1 MTTPF
6 QTDIGSGTLSFEC
19 GKLAQKANGS
29 VLVRHHD
36 NVLLVTATT
45 AAPRE
50 GIDFFP
56 LTVDVEERLYARGKI
71 PGSFPKR
78 EGRPS
83 THSILIAR
91 LTDRPIRPLFPKD
104 FKNEVQ
110 LIVTPLSVDTI
121 NPYDV
126 TTIIGASTALT
137 ISDIPFEGP
146 ISATRIGFLDGE
158 FLVNPT
164 YEELDRS
171 LLDLIV
177 AGSRSGVIMMEAG
190 ASEVSEDIVLQAIEY
205 AQEVNLHG
213 IELQEQLAEEYGKP
227 PMVYVPRGYSAELTE
242 KVAEEVAVPLSE
254 ALGLPAEESGQK
266 VAEIE
271 GGITEKFS
279 EDYQPQEI
287 AAALDEAMEV
297 AFKQRVLDLGER
309 PDGRALNEIRPLS
322 SEVSLL
328 PRTHGT
334 GLFTR
339 GETQV
344 LGVCTL
350 GSVGDA
356 QKLDNLTPD
365 ETKRFMLHYNFPPFS
380 VGEARPVR
388 GPGRREIGHG
398 ALAERALSSV
408 IPGEEVFPYTI
419 RVVGECLSSN
429 GSTSMGTVCAS
440 TLALM
445 DAGVPIKA
453 PVAGISIGLVT
464 GDGGRYV
471 TLTDIQGTED
481 HLGDMDFKVAGT
493 SDGITAIQLD
503 IKVKSI
509 GYDVISDALR
519 QAKEARGVILENIQE
534 TLPAYRAEMSRY
546 APRMESIRIAVDK
559 IGTVIGPGGKT
570 IRGIVD
576 ATGATV
582 DIQDDGTII
591 IGSSE
596 GSASAKAIQMIKD
609 LTREIEIGEIYTG
622 KVVRTTDFGAFIELL
637 PGKDGMVHISELAN
651 YRVPSVEDEVKVGD
665 DVTVMVIEV
674 DSTGRVRLSRRALL
688 SDGDSSEDP
697 LEAAR
702 SRQRAGRSGAGQ
714 RRDSGNRG
722 GPRGGGDRDGGDRGG
737 PRGGGDRDGGDRG
750 GPRGGG
756 DRDGGDRGGFRG
768 GRNRG
773 DDRSS
778 GFRSD
783 RGGPRDGGDRGGYRG
798 GRDRD
803 GGGDRGPRDG
813 GDRGGFRGGRDRD
826 GGGDRGG
833 YRGGGGG
840 RDGGG
845 DRGGYRG
852 GGGSRGR
859 SEGRGYRD

>member
-19 GKLAQKANGS
+19 GKLAQQANGS

-36 NVLLVTATT
+36 NVLLVTATSSS
-45 AAPRE
+45 PRE

-71 PGSFPKR
+71 PGSFHKR

-83 THSILIAR
+83 TPSILIAR

-110 LIVTPLSVDTI
+110 IIVTPLSVDTI

-126 TTIIGASTALT
+126 TTIIGASAALGV
-137 ISDIPFEGP
+137 SDIPFEGP
-146 ISATRIGFLDGE
+146 ISATRVGYIDGE
-158 FLVNPT
+158 FVVNPT
-164 YEELDRS
+164 YEEINRS
-171 LLDLIV
+171 LLDLLV

-190 ASEVSEDIVLQAIEY
+190 ANEVSEAIVLQAIEY
-205 AQEVNLHG
+205 AQEVNLYG
-213 IELQEQLAEEYGKP
+213 IELQEELAEEYGKP

-242 KVAEEVAVPLSE
+242 KVAEEISESLNE
-254 ALGLPAEESGQK
+254 ALGLPAEESGEK

-271 GGITEKFS
+271 SGVTEKYG
-279 EDYQPQEI
+279 EDYQAQEI
-287 AAALDEAMEV
+287 AAALDEAMEA
-297 AFKQRVLDLGER
+297 AFKQRVLDLSER

-344 LGVCTL
+344 LGICTL

-356 QKLDNLTPD
+356 QKLDNLTPE

-380 VGEARPVR
+380 TGEARPIR
-388 GPGRREIGHG
+388 STGRREIGHG
-398 ALAERALSSV
+398 ALAERALFS
-408 IPGEEVFPYTI
+408 ILPGEEEFPYTI

-453 PVAGISIGLVT
+453 PVAGISIGLVM
-464 GDGGRYV
+464 GEGGRYV
-471 TLTDIQGTED
+471 TLTDIQGKED

-493 SDGITAIQLD
+493 SEGITAIQLD

-509 GYDVISDALR
+509 GFDVVSDALR
-519 QAKEARGVILENIQE
+519 QAKEARAVILENIHE
-534 TLPAYRAEMSRY
+534 TIPAYRTELSQY
-546 APRMESIRIAVDK
+546 APRMESIQIAVDK

-570 IRGIVD
+570 IRGIVEE
-576 ATGATV
+576 TGATV

-688 SDGDSSEDP
+688 SDGDSDEDP

-702 SRQRAGRSGAGQ
+702 SRQRAGRSGGQ
-714 RRDSGNRG
+714 RRDGGGRG
-722 GPRGGGDRDGGDRGG
+722 GYRGGRDRDGG
-737 PRGGGDRDGGDRG
+737 GD
-750 GPRGGG
+750 
-756 DRDGGDRGGFRG
+756 RG

-778 GFRSD
+778 GFRGGRD
-783 RGGPRDGGDRGGYRG
+783 RDGGGDRGGYRG

-803 GGGDRGPRDG
+803 GGGDRGGRNRGDDRSSGFRRRPWRRQRWLPWRQGPRRRRRQRRLSWRQRRG
-813 GDRGGFRGGRDRD
+813 GDRG
-826 GGGDRGG
+826 
-833 YRGGGGG
+833 
-840 RDGGG
+840 
-845 DRGGYRG
+845 
-852 GGGSRGR
+852 RGR
-859 SEGRGYRD
+859 ARAEAIATEAAY

>member
-29 VLVRHHD
+29 VLVRHHE

-45 AAPRE
+45 SSPRE

-71 PGSFPKR
+71 PGSFHKR

-83 THSILIAR
+83 TPSILIAR

-110 LIVTPLSVDTI
+110 LIITPLSIDTV

-126 TTIIGASTALT
+126 IAVTGASAALT
-137 ISDIPFEGP
+137 VSDIPFEGP
-146 ISATRIGFLDGE
+146 IATTRIGYLDGE
-158 FLVNPT
+158 FVVNPT
-164 YEELDRS
+164 YEEINRS
-171 LLDLIV
+171 TLDLVV

-190 ASEVSEDIVLQAIEY
+190 ASEVSEDVVQQAIEY
-205 AQEVNLHG
+205 AQEMNLYG
-213 IELQEQLAEEYGKP
+213 IELQEELAEAHGKP
-227 PMVYVPRGYSAELTE
+227 PMVYVPRGYNAELTE
-242 KVAEEVAVPLSE
+242 KVLEEVADPLNE
-254 ALGLPAEESGQK
+254 ALGLPSDESDEK
-266 VAEIE
+266 VSEIE
-271 GGITEKFS
+271 ASINEKYS
-279 EDYQPQEI
+279 EDYQSQEI
-287 AAALDEAMEV
+287 ATALDEAMEA
-297 AFKQRVLDLGER
+297 AFKQRVLDHGER
-309 PDGRALNEIRPLS
+309 PDGRALDEIRPLS
-322 SEVSLL
+322 SDVGLL

-344 LGVCTL
+344 LGICTL
-350 GSVGDA
+350 GSVGDV
-356 QKLDNLTPD
+356 QKLDNLTPE

-380 VGEARPVR
+380 TGEARPIR
-388 GPGRREIGHG
+388 STGRREIGHG
-398 ALAERALSSV
+398 ALAERALFSV
-408 IPGEEVFPYTI
+408 IPSEEEFPYTI

-445 DAGVPIKA
+445 DAGVPLKA

-464 GDGGRYV
+464 GEGGRYV
-471 TLTDIQGTED
+471 TLTDIQGKED

-493 SDGITAIQLD
+493 TEGITAIQLD

-509 GYDVISDALR
+509 GYDVIYDALR
-519 QAKEARGVILENIQE
+519 QAKEARAVILENIHE
-534 TLPAYRAEMSRY
+534 TIPAYRTELSRY
-546 APRMESIRIAVDK
+546 APRMESIQIAVDK

-576 ATGATV
+576 ETGATV

-596 GSASAKAIQMIKD
+596 GSASEKAIQMIRD

-688 SDGDSSEDP
+688 SDGDGDEDP

-702 SRQRAGRSGAGQ
+702 SRQRAGRSGGQ
-714 RRDSGNRG
+714 RRDGGGRG
-722 GPRGGGDRDGGDRGG
+722 GYRGGRDRDGGGDRGG
-737 PRGGGDRDGGDRG
+737 YRGGRDRDG
-750 GPRGGG
+750 
-756 DRDGGDRGGFRG
+756 G

-783 RGGPRDGGDRGGYRG
+783 RGGY
-798 GRDRD
+798 
-803 GGGDRGPRDG
+803 
-813 GDRGGFRGGRDRD
+813 RGGRDRD

-833 YRGGGGG
+833 YRGG
-840 RDGGG
+840 RDRDRDGG

-852 GGGSRGR
+852 GGGGRGRGR